1 MATVARPSPG
11 ATRSTNSATF
21 KSWKASWSPGRGGR
35 DLNANQG
42 ADGQGEQD
50 AAAPRHDPDGAAWSG
65 ELVLHGERVTRR
77 LRGVVVCG
85 NTVWPLGRVGVVD
98 ATGSS
103 PHSSARARIVAGRG
117 AFSPRAVG
125 VRTRKLYQSI
135 DGLRGRP

>member
-1 MATVARPSPG
+1 VPWW
-11 ATRSTNSATF
+11 SAVVT
-21 KSWKASWSPGRGGR
+21 
-35 DLNANQG
+35 NQG

-103 PHSSARARIVAGRG
+103 PHASARARIVAGRG
-117 AFSPRAVG
+117 AFRLARSGAY
-125 VRTRKLYQSI
+125 T
-135 DGLRGRP
+135 